1 MPIIGGET
9 ENSRPKESFMATQGS
24 IIITTNNTAFSIY
37 MPSHAGPKSTG
48 KRIKKVIESINPAV
62 LEDKA
67 DMVKIVDSQ
76 EHITPEHKDQLKSQ
90 TQNSKR
96 YKKYEKWVEH
106 LHGDLKQ
113 VLDTGI
119 YVEISPYIKDNID
132 WVYHINIP
140 NKVVSTIKNTPEES
154 WITEEYPIEKK
165 APV

>member
-1 MPIIGGET
+1 
-9 ENSRPKESFMATQGS
+9 MATQGS

-37 MPSHAGPKSTG
+37 MPSHAGPKSAG
-48 KRIKKVIESINPAV
+48 KRIKKVLSELNPAI

-67 DMVKIVDSQ
+67 DMVTIVNSQ
-76 EHITPEHKDQLKSQ
+76 ENITQEHKQQLNTTK
-90 TQNSKR
+90 NSKR

-106 LHGDLKQ
+106 LHGDLKK

-140 NKVVSTIKNTPEES
+140 QKTMSTIKNTPKES
-154 WITEEYPIEKK
+154 WITEEYPIREKIL
-165 APV
+165 A